1 LTLLLQI
8 SAALGGLTFLAGL
21 ITALAIWRK
30 SKSEAKK
37 IDVDAAAVLTDSAM
51 KVLTSVEQRAE
62 KLGRQLE
69 ATQEKL
75 DETQDEM
82 RAMRRHMGVLEDLLR
97 ARGVPIPEF
106 QWPQRNGVH

>member
-1 LTLLLQI
+1 VGNIVVTIL
-8 SAALGGLTFLAGL
+8 SVLGGCSFIGTGIVAVSQR
-21 ITALAIWRK
+21 RK
-30 SKSEAKK
+30 VRA
-37 IDVDAAAVLTDSAM
+37 DAASVLTDSAM

-69 ATQEKL
+69 ATREKL

-106 QWPQRNGVH
+106 RWPQRNGIA